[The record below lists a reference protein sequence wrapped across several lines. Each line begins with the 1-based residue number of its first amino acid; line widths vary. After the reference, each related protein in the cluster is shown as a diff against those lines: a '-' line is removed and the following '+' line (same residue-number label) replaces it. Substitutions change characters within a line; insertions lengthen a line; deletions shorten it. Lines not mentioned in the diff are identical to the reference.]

1 MIPLYDDKADQDV
14 PRFHALNDTFRHIC
28 LLPTSPIM
36 SASGTYYQVPLK
48 SSSLPSRENLV
59 HKANL

>member
-1 MIPLYDDKADQDV
+1 MIPLYDDKADQDL
-14 PRFHALNDTFRHIC
+14 PRFHALNDTFRQIC

-48 SSSLPSRENLV
+48 SSSLPSRENL
-59 HKANL
+59 